1 MTKRDAKRVAGP
13 AHAGPDQELS
23 DRLARATAVM
33 EGAVG
38 EPSSPGRGVGVD
50 LGTAFTV
57 LVVIDGNGEALA
69 GDHRYGSVTRDG
81 VVVDYHGAVRTLR
94 ELKEVVE
101 GRLGCELTKAA
112 SGFPPGVAESEVRA
126 VVHVM
131 EAAGLECSALIDEPT
146 AANAVLGVR
155 DGAVVDVGGGTTGIA
170 VFSGGELVCTADEPT
185 GGTQASLV
193 ISGRFG
199 IPFDE
204 AERWKRDPARQADL
218 APVLRPVWEK
228 VATIVARA
236 IAPYD
241 PPAISLV
248 GGTSRF
254 PGIADVIAS
263 VTGVPTALPGDP
275 MFVTALGFAHHDMSA
290 TGALR

>member
-1 MTKRDAKRVAGP
+1 MTKRDAKRVTGP
-13 AHAGPDQELS
+13 VHGGPDRELS
-23 DRLARATAVM
+23 ALLERATAVM
-33 EGAVG
+33 EGGVA
-38 EPSSPGRGVGVD
+38 EPTAPGRGVGVD

-57 LVVIDGNGEALA
+57 LVVIDGNGNALA
-69 GDHRYGSVTRDG
+69 GDHRFGSVTRDG

-94 ELKEVVE
+94 ELKETVE
-101 GRLGCELTKAA
+101 RRLGWELTRAA

-126 VVHVM
+126 VVHVL
-131 EAAGLECSALIDEPT
+131 EAVGLECTALVDEPT

-170 VFSGGELVCTADEPT
+170 VFADGELVATADEPT

-193 ISGRFG
+193 LSGRFG
-199 IPFDE
+199 ISFDE
-204 AERWKRDPARQADL
+204 AERWKRDPERQADL

-228 VATIVARA
+228 VATIVTRA

-241 PPAISLV
+241 PPSISLV

-275 MFVTALGFAHHDMSA
+275 MFVTALGFAHHDLIA
-290 TGALR
+290 TGAE

>member
-1 MTKRDAKRVAGP
+1 MTRPDAERVDGP
-13 AHAGPDQELS
+13 VHEGPDRELS
-23 DRLARATAVM
+23 ARLGRATAVL
-33 EGAVG
+33 EGAVAD
-38 EPSSPGRGVGVD
+38 PSAPGRGVGVD

-57 LVVIDGNGEALA
+57 LVVIDGSGEALA
-69 GDHRYGSVTRDG
+69 GDHRFGSVTRDG

-94 ELKEVVE
+94 ELKETVE
-101 GRLGCELTKAA
+101 SRLGWELTVAA
-112 SGFPPGVAESEVRA
+112 SGFPPGVATSEVRA

-170 VFSGGELVCTADEPT
+170 VFAGGELLATADEPT

-193 ISGRFG
+193 LSGRFG

-204 AERWKRDPARQADL
+204 AERWKRDPERQAEL

-228 VATIVARA
+228 VATIVADA

-241 PPAISLV
+241 PPTITLV

-254 PGIADVIAS
+254 PGMADVIAS

-275 MFVTALGFAHHDMSA
+275 MFVTALGFAHHDLLAS
-290 TGALR
+290 GAPS

>member
-1 MTKRDAKRVAGP
+1 MATSDAQRVTGP
-13 AHAGPDQELS
+13 AREGPDRELS
-23 DRLARATAVM
+23 ALLGRATAVL
-33 EGAVG
+33 EGAVA
-38 EPSSPGRGVGVD
+38 EPGAPGVGVGVD

-57 LVVIDGNGEALA
+57 LVVIDGDGEALA
-69 GDHRYGSVTRDG
+69 GDHRFGSVTRDG

-94 ELKEVVE
+94 ELKETVE
-101 GRLGCELTKAA
+101 RRLGWELTGAA
-112 SGFPPGVAESEVRA
+112 SGFPPGVAASEVQA

-131 EAAGLECSALIDEPT
+131 EAVGLECSALVDEPT

-170 VFSGGELVCTADEPT
+170 VFADGELLATADEPT

-193 ISGRFG
+193 LSGRFG
-199 IPFDE
+199 IPFEE
-204 AERWKRDPARQADL
+204 AERWKRDPERQAEI

-228 VATIVARA
+228 VATIVADA
-236 IAPYD
+236 VAPYD
-241 PPAISLV
+241 PPAITLV

-263 VTGVPTALPGDP
+263 VTGIPTALPGDP
-275 MFVTALGFAHHDMSA
+275 MFVTALGFAHHDLIAS
-290 TGALR
+290 GASS